1 MERICAT
8 GIESAYGRKK
18 VLRGVNLSAKAG
30 QCIGIVGANG
40 CGKSTLLNILAGLR
54 RADRGMIAFDGVV
67 ADCIAEKG
75 QRRQKEGEQLFIRY
89 TGYVP
94 QENTLIQE
102 LNVKDNLLLWYRD
115 EEVLKRELAE
125 GFLGMLGL
133 SEICAKRAGKLSG
146 GMKKKVSIG
155 CALAGNPPVL
165 LLDEPGAALD
175 LPAKAK
181 VREYL
186 LYYKSRGGAVV
197 LATHEE
203 TELDICDKLYALKEG
218 YSREIDKSLR
228 GDALLAEI
236 L

>member
-1 MERICAT
+1 MERICVT

-18 VLRGVNLSAKAG
+18 VLRGVDLSAEAG
-30 QCIGIVGANG
+30 QCVGIVGANG

-54 RADRGMIAFDGVV
+54 RADKGMIAFDGVV
-67 ADCIAEKG
+67 ADCITQERQRPPKG
-75 QRRQKEGEQLFIRY
+75 SEQLFIRY

-94 QENTLIQE
+94 QENTLIPE
-102 LNVKDNLLLWYRD
+102 LSVRDNLLLWYGD
-115 EEVLKRELAE
+115 GEVLERELAE
-125 GFLGMLGL
+125 GFLHLLGL
-133 SEICAKRAGKLSG
+133 AEMCSQKVGKLSG

-175 LPAKAK
+175 LPGKAK
-181 VREYL
+181 VREHL
-186 LYYKSRGGAVV
+186 QRYKGMGGTVL

-218 YSREIDKSLR
+218 RCREIDAGLR
-228 GDALLAEI
+228 GDALLSQI

>member
-18 VLRGVNLSAKAG
+18 VLRGVNLAAKAG

>member
-1 MERICAT
+1 MERICVA

-18 VLRGVNLSAKAG
+18 VLMGVDLSAEAG
-30 QCIGIVGANG
+30 QCVGIVGANG

-54 RADRGMIAFDGVV
+54 RADKGMITFDGVV
-67 ADCIAEKG
+67 ADCIVQKG
-75 QRRQKEGEQLFIRY
+75 QRPPKGSEQIFIRY

-94 QENTLIQE
+94 QENTLIPE
-102 LNVKDNLLLWYRD
+102 LSVRDNLLLWYGD
-115 EEVLKRELAE
+115 GEVLERELRE
-125 GFLGMLGL
+125 GFLCVLGL
-133 SEICAKRAGKLSG
+133 SEIWSKKAGKLSG

-155 CALAGNPPVL
+155 CALAGNPPIL

-175 LPAKAK
+175 LPGKAK

-186 LYYKSRGGAVV
+186 QRYKDMGGTVV

-218 YSREIDKSLR
+218 RSREIDRSLR
-228 GDALLAEI
+228 GDSLLAQI